1 MDSLYQE
8 AVELRKG
15 GMRKDWI
22 AQKLSL
28 PRSLVRT
35 WFTGE
40 SDPKYSDGV
49 IKDATKVVEQAT
61 TVTQEQILKDKVR
74 SLEASIKTAQ
84 KETLTEHYVREKIIG
99 LSSQQPQPPNWLV
112 KKTSSAGWQAV
123 PTIFISDTHW
133 GEVVEP
139 SQVGGVNS
147 YNLQIAHERMKA
159 LVETTINL
167 LDIVNGDYP
176 GIVVAL
182 GGDMLSGSIHDE
194 LTETN
199 EQPIMPTFVD
209 LYEKLIW
216 TIKKFADEYRN
227 VFVPCVTGNHSRTS
241 HKPRAKMR
249 NFTNYDWLLY
259 TMLDKYFE
267 NDDRVVF
274 QIPDGPDALFK
285 IYNTRYLLTHG
296 DQFRSTD
303 NAMIGSLGAIVRG
316 DYKKRSRNNQI
327 DMGYDCMLMGHWHQ
341 LIQMQR
347 IIVNG
352 SLKGYCEYASSNNF
366 GYEQPRQALWLTH
379 PEHGIIA
386 SLPVN
391 VDRHHDETKYV
402 ESEWI
407 SWKNP

>member
-1 MDSLYQE
+1 LDNKQKAIELYQS
-8 AVELRKG
+8 
-15 GMRKDWI
+15 GMRKDFV
-22 AQKLSL
+22 AKELGEPRQKVRDWLKGVDKYPSGDGSEIVLNL
-28 PRSLVRT
+28 P
-35 WFTGE
+35 E
-40 SDPKYSDGV
+40 
-49 IKDATKVVEQAT
+49 
-61 TVTQEQILKDKVR
+61 VTQETILRDKVR
-74 SLEASIKTAQ
+74 SLENAIKASQ
-84 KETLTEHYVREKIIG
+84 KESLTDHYVREKIVG
-99 LSSQQPQPPNWLV
+99 LTQQQTEPPSWLIERTV
-112 KKTSSAGWQAV
+112 ADSWQAV
-123 PTIFISDTHW
+123 PTIFVSDTHW
-133 GEVVEP
+133 GEVVDP
-139 SQVGGVNS
+139 NQVGGVNA
-147 YNLQIAHERMKA
+147 YNLEVAHERIKA
-159 LVETTINL
+159 LTETTVNL
-167 LDIVNGDYP
+167 LDMMNGSYP

-182 GGDMLSGSIHDE
+182 GGDMVSGSIHDE

-199 EQPIMPTFVD
+199 EQPIMPVFVD
-209 LYEKLIW
+209 LYEKLVW
-216 TIKKFADEYRN
+216 MLNTFANTYGK

-259 TMLDKYFE
+259 TMLDKHFA
-267 NDDRVVF
+267 NDERITF

-303 NAMIGSLGAIVRG
+303 SAMIGSLGAIIRG

-327 DMGYDCMLMGHWHQ
+327 DMGYDCMMMGHWHQ

-352 SLKGYCEYASSNNF
+352 SLKGYCEYASSNNS

-391 VDRHHDETKYV
+391 VDRHHDVSKY
-402 ESEWI
+402 SDSDWI
-407 SWKNP
+407 SWKT